1 MCWANPHA
9 FVDALNSRL
18 TTMRNTATPPRKAR
32 ILVVEDHDSV
42 RTALTKLLSST
53 GYDVAE
59 APNGSDAL
67 AQLAK
72 GPRPDLILLDLM
84 MPVMDG
90 WEFMKRQRRDWHLC
104 TIPTIVV
111 SGVASHDPRCLEMPV
126 VRLLSKPYTGEQLMA
141 AIDAEITT
149 RQAPDPVIM
158 QRTSPRP
165 APVPLRRIRI

>member
-1 MCWANPHA
+1 MH
-9 FVDALNSRL
+9 L
-18 TTMRNTATPPRKAR
+18 TAPPFSQLTPMRHTATPPRKAR

-53 GYDVAE
+53 GYDVME

-67 AQLAK
+67 AQLAS
-72 GPRPDLILLDLM
+72 GPRPDLIVLDLM

-111 SGVASHDPRCLEMPV
+111 SGASSHDPRCREMPV
-126 VRLLSKPYTGEQLMA
+126 VRMLPKPYSSDQLMA
-141 AIDAEITT
+141 AIDAEIST
-149 RQAPDPVIM
+149 RQAPDPPITL
-158 QRTSPRP
+158 RATPRP

>member
-1 MCWANPHA
+1 
-9 FVDALNSRL
+9 
-18 TTMRNTATPPRKAR
+18 MRDTAAPFRKPR
-32 ILVVEDHDSV
+32 ILVVEDHDSA
-42 RTALTKLLSST
+42 RLALTKLLSST
-53 GYDVAE
+53 GYDVDQ

-67 AQLAK
+67 AQLAT

-90 WEFMKRQRRDWHLC
+90 WEFMKRQRGDFHLC

-111 SGVASHDPRCLEMPV
+111 TGVPSHDPRCLEMPV
-126 VRLLSKPYTGEQLMA
+126 VRLLAKPYTGEQLIA

-149 RQAPDPVIM
+149 RRMPDPVVM
-158 QRTSPRP
+158 QRATPRP